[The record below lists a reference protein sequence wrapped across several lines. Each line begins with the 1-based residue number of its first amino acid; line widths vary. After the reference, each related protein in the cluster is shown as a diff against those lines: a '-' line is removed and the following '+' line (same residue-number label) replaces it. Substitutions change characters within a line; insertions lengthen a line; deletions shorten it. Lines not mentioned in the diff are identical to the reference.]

1 MLKKDMVNMKN
12 NENIIEFCKDIKNK
26 SNSEIINVLDSLT
39 EEFNET
45 KNIVI
50 NLTYKL
56 DEIEGAYSKILE
68 EYNSRNN
75 YGQ

>member
-1 MLKKDMVNMKN
+1 MVNMKN
-12 NENIIEFCKDIKNK
+12 NKNLIEFYKEIKNK
-26 SNSEIINVLDSLT
+26 TNSEIIIVLDELT

-56 DEIEGAYSKILE
+56 DEIEEAYSKILE

>member
-1 MLKKDMVNMKN
+1 MKN

>member
-26 SNSEIINVLDSLT
+26 SNIEIINVLDSLT

>member
-1 MLKKDMVNMKN
+1 MLKKDIVNMKN

>member
-1 MLKKDMVNMKN
+1 MVNMKN

>member
-1 MLKKDMVNMKN
+1 
-12 NENIIEFCKDIKNK
+12 
-26 SNSEIINVLDSLT
+26 LDSLT